1 MVGSSDSR
9 LIPGVRRAWALVGRP
24 ERKRLQLVALYG
36 VLIAGLDTFAL
47 ILIYALIS
55 LLNKQGVPGIAGS
68 AIRALHIGSSDR
80 YRAALILLAITSALF
95 VARSLLSVLGL
106 WLTV

>member
-1 MVGSSDSR
+1 MAEGSENR
-9 LIPGVRRAWALVGRP
+9 LIQGIRRAWALVGAR
-24 ERKRLQLVALYG
+24 ERKRLRLVALYG
-36 VLIAGLDTFAL
+36 VLIAGLDTIAL

-68 AIRALHIGSSDR
+68 AIRALHFGGSDR

-95 VARSLLSVLGL
+95 VARSLLSVFGL
-106 WLTV
+106 W